1 MQTPS
6 RFSTVPKWLLQKMRK
21 FVGSAPIHIVVGKN
35 AEIAPP
41 DGMKPLAS
49 VIISDRE
56 TLRKVVLNPEIGF
69 GDGYAQN
76 RIQVQGDLVRLLESV
91 FRAMQEKG
99 EGLYAKVSSWWL
111 ERMQANTREG
121 SRKNIHYHYDLT
133 ADFYKLWLDEQ
144 LVYTCAYFPSPSAS
158 LEEAQLAKMDY
169 VCRKV
174 ALRPGDTVVE
184 AGCGWGALALHM
196 ARHYGAKVKAF
207 NISREQIAYA
217 RARAKRE
224 GLSDRVEFIEDD
236 YRNIPAPTN
245 SAKFDVFMSVGMLE
259 HVGAEHYN
267 ELGRVIYRTIGDSG
281 RGLLHFIGR
290 NHPKRLSAWTRKR
303 IFPGAYPPTLR
314 QVMDIFEPWDFS
326 VLDVENLRMHYA
338 CTLEHWLERFEKSAD
353 RVSQMFGQEFVRSWR
368 LYLAGSVASFRVGM
382 LQLFQVV
389 FAGREFQE
397 IPWTRAHLYT
407 DRESQPE
414 RASVKERKW
423 MVATS

>member
-133 ADFYKLWLDEQ
+133 ADFYRLWLDEQ

-236 YRNIPAPTN
+236 YRNIPARTN